1 MLLYIII
8 IEYRMAN
15 REGQPYYQN
24 RILLNKVQKYAEPP
38 NLTKYSNWQIL
49 ILIQNQNW
57 FSATSENLFYYSYF
71 IGRSSS

>member
-1 MLLYIII
+1 MLLYTII

-38 NLTKYSNWQIL
+38 NLTTQIGK
-49 ILIQNQNW
+49 
-57 FSATSENLFYYSYF
+57 S
-71 IGRSSS
+71 